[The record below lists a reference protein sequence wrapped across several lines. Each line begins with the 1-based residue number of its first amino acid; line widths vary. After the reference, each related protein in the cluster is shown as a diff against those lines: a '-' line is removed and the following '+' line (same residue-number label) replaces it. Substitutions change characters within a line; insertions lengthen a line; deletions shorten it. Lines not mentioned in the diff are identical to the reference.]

1 LGGRRRYLTTNNPTD
16 ASRRRAISDNAS
28 AAPPVPRRMRSPAPT
43 PSAPP
48 RSRSPS
54 PSEGFTVPGHLI
66 CPITHSLFRDPVV
79 ASDGHTYERAAI
91 TDWLKGS
98 HKSPMTRQ
106 NISVGTLNPNLVI
119 KIMADDFRTECKR
132 KRELYKYKLDVDV
145 KKTEEIKDLKSNT
158 RSVYQA
164 QWINKNSPLTD
175 SKIILTHLTGENAEK
190 LGEINCQLGPHP
202 NIVRTFGRVEHSGTG
217 ILLLQEYLPE
227 QSLTQLINNTEQKF
241 SITILDT
248 IIFQIASALEHLA
261 QNKIVYGTMM
271 TADNIFVYQFDD
283 VPENILIKLTNIGDL
298 TSEIDD
304 GEVHSE
310 KSDVYAFGILIRKL
324 YALELATND
333 EDLLERQNLCER
345 CLVTD
350 PATRPTFDELT
361 KSIIDLIRKKKFIF

>member
-1 LGGRRRYLTTNNPTD
+1 
-16 ASRRRAISDNAS
+16 
-28 AAPPVPRRMRSPAPT
+28 MRSPTPT

-48 RSRSPS
+48 RSRSSS
-54 PSEGFTVPGHLI
+54 PTEGFTIPGGLI
-66 CPITHSLFRDPVV
+66 CPITHSLFCDPVV

-91 TDWLKGS
+91 INWLKTS

-106 NISVGTLNPNLVI
+106 NISSETLNPNLVV
-119 KIMADDFRTECKR
+119 KTMADEFRTECKR

-145 KKTEEIKDLKSNT
+145 KKTKEIKNLKNNT

-164 QWINKNSPLTD
+164 EWIKTNSPLTD
-175 SKIILTHLTGENAEK
+175 SKIILTHLTGDNAEK

-227 QSLTQLINNTEQKF
+227 QSLAQLIKTTEQKC

-248 IIFQIASALEHLA
+248 IIYQIASALQHLA
-261 QNKIVYGTMM
+261 HNGIVYGTI
-271 TADNIFVYQFDD
+271 TADNIFVYEFDD
-283 VPENILIKLTNIGDL
+283 IPENILIKLTNIGDL
-298 TSEIDD
+298 TSETGD

-310 KSDVYAFGILIRKL
+310 KSDIYAFGILVREL

-350 PATRPTFDELT
+350 PDTRPTFDELT
-361 KSIIDLIRKKKFIF
+361 KSIIDLMHKKKFIF